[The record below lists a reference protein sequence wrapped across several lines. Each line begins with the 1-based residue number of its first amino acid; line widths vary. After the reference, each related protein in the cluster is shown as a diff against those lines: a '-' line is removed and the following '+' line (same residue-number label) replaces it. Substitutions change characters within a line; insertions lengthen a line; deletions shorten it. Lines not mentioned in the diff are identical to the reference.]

1 MSFPL
6 LGDSGIYII
15 SDTILCDGT
24 GVLMTLLKTFKKK
37 VTFLSDSGN
46 FGHFNTLLKKN
57 LIQSQ
62 YFELE
67 NNIEAG
73 DLPLTENPPITWLDA
88 PKRVKIDKI
97 LPTLDKQV
105 QDIIVFDDI
114 YSILLELGPQETVK
128 LLFFLKSLCKALVV
142 KGNKEVITQI
152 WPVEQVSKA
161 TLELS
166 PLESGTSSECLGK
179 IRFEYRENLVKSEIG
194 VYYYKLLNDNF
205 ILIDYLAS

>member
-1 MSFPL
+1 
-6 LGDSGIYII
+6 
-15 SDTILCDGT
+15 
-24 GVLMTLLKTFKKK
+24 MTLLKTFKKK
-37 VTFLSDSGN
+37 VAFFSDSGN

-57 LIQSQ
+57 LIQFQ

-88 PKRVKIDKI
+88 PKRVKYDKI
-97 LPTLDKQV
+97 LESLTKQTQEIV
-105 QDIIVFDDI
+105 VFDDI
-114 YSILLELGPQETVK
+114 YSILLELGPHTTVS
-128 LLFFLKSLCKALVV
+128 LLFAIKALCKALVI
-142 KGNKEVITQI
+142 KANKEVIAQI
-152 WPVEQVSKA
+152 WPIEQVSKA

-166 PLESGTSSECLGK
+166 PLESGASSECLGK
-179 IRFEYRENLVKSEIG
+179 IRFEYRVNFVKSEIG